1 MNAKFYTR
9 RQFLKSSF
17 FGGAGLLIASNMFA
31 RTCLAPNGKI
41 NLAIIG
47 CGKMADGHIGGLIH
61 SPLCKI
67 IAVCDVD
74 SARTEYQKRRIES
87 EYKKRGDA
95 APDVKEYKDF
105 RELLA
110 NPSVDAVLIATP
122 DHWHAIPAICAV
134 NAGKAVYCEKP
145 LTFTVEEGRK
155 LVNAAKRMG
164 VPFQV
169 GSQQRSSA
177 EFKRAAQLARNKY
190 LGEIKEVY
198 VSVSA
203 GNATPRNWKIEECP
217 STVDWD
223 FWCGPAPYNPYSSQ
237 LLPKIDPKASKPH
250 EAYGWNSWRH
260 HLDYGN
266 GSQADWGAHQFDI
279 ALWGLVLDGKGI
291 KYIELTDKEDM
302 PGEKHWRMY
311 RYLTESGIPIY
322 RGNHPAIPKRLH
334 GGLTFVCEK
343 GLISAARGHFWSD
356 REALETAKL
365 RDDDVSLI
373 SSEAHKENFLNAVL
387 KGTPLAAPV
396 EVGHS
401 TGTLCIIGNI
411 AYNLGRSLEW
421 DWKSEKFVNDA
432 EACKFL
438 SRPNRGEWAAY

>member
-1 MNAKFYTR
+1 M
-9 RQFLKSSF
+9 S
-17 FGGAGLLIASNMFA
+17 
-31 RTCLAPNGKI
+31 
-41 NLAIIG
+41 
-47 CGKMADGHIGGLIH
+47 DGHIGGLIH

-67 IAVCDVD
+67 VALCDVD
-74 SARTEYQKRRIES
+74 SARTQYQKNRIES
-87 EYKKRGDA
+87 EYKARGVA
-95 APDVKEYKDF
+95 SPDIKVYKDF

-110 NPSVDAVLIATP
+110 NPEVDAVLIATP

-155 LVNAAKRMG
+155 VVNAAKRMG

-198 VSVSA
+198 VGVGP

-237 LLPKIDPKASKPH
+237 LLPKIDPNARKPH

-279 ALWGLVLDGKGI
+279 ALWGLGLDGKGI
-291 KYIELTDKEDM
+291 KYI
-302 PGEKHWRMY
+302 
-311 RYLTESGIPIY
+311 
-322 RGNHPAIPKRLH
+322 
-334 GGLTFVCEK
+334 
-343 GLISAARGHFWSD
+343 
-356 REALETAKL
+356 
-365 RDDDVSLI
+365 
-373 SSEAHKENFLNAVL
+373 
-387 KGTPLAAPV
+387 
-396 EVGHS
+396 
-401 TGTLCIIGNI
+401 
-411 AYNLGRSLEW
+411 
-421 DWKSEKFVNDA
+421 
-432 EACKFL
+432 
-438 SRPNRGEWAAY
+438 